1 MTESQAIHSAPVLW
15 PPASLQRRGVP
26 LLAGQRAFLGLK
38 NLCYPTFSVFFLM
51 KL

>member
-26 LLAGQRAFLGLK
+26 LLAGQRAFLK
-38 NLCYPTFSVFFLM
+38 NLCYPTFCFFSDEIIGF
-51 KL
+51 